1 MSIKAKLS
9 LNAVVVLTAISII
22 IVSVLINVRTV
33 NRNINELTKKTS
45 PYQLKALHQQRELQ
59 VHATNLVNLS
69 SSGTPDEHKK
79 MAPAVHESLGNVIKA
94 AEEMAALK
102 GERYSEDKAISKIT
116 EGVLDIT
123 GRKIIAQGAVLTASK
138 SIQERLS
145 EVSKRL
151 DAFVGSLQKKGSST
165 LVTGVDNLLAANQ
178 QLNNLMIVRDGLKD
192 LNLFISKIPV
202 TNDKRSV
209 AGLKDN
215 IANTI
220 KVATQALMNVK
231 GMDMTAKGI
240 MQKLA
245 ALNEKVSTSEGI
257 GGIVFLQLKYIGNED
272 ETLKERI
279 ESMAKE
285 AGYVLSYIL
294 PTIEKE
300 INNANNALKTN
311 TVQMGNDIDGFRNT
325 NNILSLAS
333 GLSLLNAS
341 LVTQINN
348 CIHTKNMNDFNHY
361 SSIIETLFKKAD
373 SIGQNLRGLLIKGK
387 SADELQMI
395 NAYMSAVSTV
405 QNAFSGT
412 GGVSEIVKASISN
425 AEKLETL
432 NGQMRSITGE
442 HMEESNKEVSKAGVN
457 QDSVV
462 ASLNRAAKGMMRTVT
477 IIGGLIF
484 IIALFMA
491 VMISRSIT
499 KPINRV
505 VAGLTEGADQVASA
519 SAQISSS
526 SQSLAEGASEQAAS
540 IEETSSSLEE
550 MSSMTKQN
558 ADNATQADNLMKEA
572 KQMVGTANESMSSLT
587 ESMKEIAKA
596 SEETSK
602 IIKTI
607 DEIAFQ
613 TNLLALNA
621 AVEAARAGEAGAG
634 FAVVA
639 DEVRNLAMR
648 AADAAKNTASLIEG
662 TVKKVKDGSQLVTKT
677 NEAFVKVAESSS
689 KVAQLVGEIAAASN
703 EQSQGIDQVN
713 KAVSEMDKV
722 VQQNAA
728 NAEESASASEE
739 MNAQAQ
745 EMKGFVEELVTL
757 VGGNANGNGVQ
768 GSGARETRKPAARI
782 PLKNK
787 RAAVTASKEVDPKN
801 LVHMSDEEFK
811 DF

>member
-9 LNAVVVLTAISII
+9 LNAGVILTAISII
-22 IVSVLINVRTV
+22 LVSVLINVRIV
-33 NRNINELTKKTS
+33 NRNINELTQKTS

-59 VHATNLVNLS
+59 VHATNLVNFS
-69 SSGTPDEHKK
+69 SSGTQDELKK
-79 MAPAVHESLGNVIKA
+79 MAPAVHESLRNVIKA
-94 AEEMAALK
+94 AEEMATLK
-102 GERYSEDKAISKIT
+102 GERYSEDKAISKVT
-116 EGVLDIT
+116 KDVLDISE
-123 GRKIIAQGAVLTASK
+123 RKIIAQGAVLTASK
-138 SIQERLS
+138 SIRERLS
-145 EVSKRL
+145 DVSKKI
-151 DAFVGSLQKKGSST
+151 DEFVGSLQKKGSGT
-165 LVTGVDNLLAANQ
+165 LLTGVNNLTTSNQ
-178 QLNNLMIVRDGLKD
+178 QLNNLITVRDGLKD
-192 LNLFISKIPV
+192 MNLFISKIPV

-209 AGLKDN
+209 AGLRDN
-215 IANTI
+215 FAGAT
-220 KVATQALMNVK
+220 KVATQALKNLK
-231 GMDMTAKGI
+231 GMDKTANEI
-240 MQKLA
+240 VQKLA
-245 ALNEKVSTSEGI
+245 ALNEKVTAS
-257 GGIVFLQLKYIGNED
+257 GGIAFLQLKYISD
-272 ETLKERI
+272 EEEALKEKV
-279 ESMAKE
+279 EVMAKE
-285 AGYVLSYIL
+285 AGYALSYIL

-300 INNANNALKTN
+300 INNANNELKTN
-311 TVQMGNDIDGFRNT
+311 TVAMGNNIDEFRNT
-325 NNILSLAS
+325 NNILSLVS

-348 CIHTKNMNDFNHY
+348 CAYAKNMSDFNHY
-361 SSIIETLFKKAD
+361 ISSIGALFKEANNV
-373 SIGQNLRGLLIKGK
+373 GQNLRGLLKK
-387 SADELQMI
+387 DSKLAHELQII

-405 QNAFSGT
+405 QNAFSGK

-425 AEKLETL
+425 AEELETL
-432 NGQMRSITGE
+432 NRQMRSITAK

-462 ASLNRAAKGMMRTVT
+462 ASLNSAAKGMMRTVM

-484 IIALFMA
+484 IITLFMA

-499 KPINRV
+499 KPINCAV
-505 VAGLTEGADQVASA
+505 EGLTEGADQVASA
-519 SAQISSS
+519 SAQVSSS

-540 IEETSSSLEE
+540 IEETASALEE

-572 KQMVGTANESMSSLT
+572 KQMVGTANESMVSLT
-587 ESMKEIAKA
+587 ESMKEISNA
-596 SEETSK
+596 SEETAK

-648 AADAAKNTASLIEG
+648 AADAAKNTANLIEE
-662 TVKKVKDGSQLVTKT
+662 TVKKVKDGSALVTRT

-745 EMKGFVEELVTL
+745 EMKGFVEALVAI
-757 VGGNANGNGVQ
+757 VGGNANGK
-768 GSGARETRKPAARI
+768 GSGVRETRKPAARI
-782 PLKNK
+782 PHHKK
-787 RAAVTASKEVDPKN
+787 KEAAAFAAKEVNPKK
-801 LVHMSDEEFK
+801 LTHTGDEEFK

>member
-9 LNAVVVLTAISII
+9 LNAGVILTAISII
-22 IVSVLINVRTV
+22 IVSVLINVRIV
-33 NRNINELTKKTS
+33 NRNINELTQKTS

-59 VHATNLVNLS
+59 VHATNLVNFS
-69 SSGTPDEHKK
+69 SSETQDELKK
-79 MAPAVHESLGNVIKA
+79 MAPAVHESLRNIIKA
-94 AEEMAALK
+94 AEEMATLK
-102 GERYSEDKAISKIT
+102 GERYSEDKAISKVT
-116 EGVLDIT
+116 KDVLDIT
-123 GRKIIAQGAVLTASK
+123 ERKIIAQGAVLTASK
-138 SIQERLS
+138 SIRERLS
-145 EVSKRL
+145 EVSKKI
-151 DAFVGSLQKKGSST
+151 DEFVGSLQKKGSGT
-165 LVTGVDNLLAANQ
+165 LLTGVNNLTASNQ
-178 QLNNLMIVRDGLKD
+178 QLNDLITVRDGLKD
-192 LNLFISKIPV
+192 MNLFISKIPV

-209 AGLKDN
+209 AGLRDN
-215 IANTI
+215 FVGAVKT
-220 KVATQALMNVK
+220 ATQALKNLK
-231 GMDMTAKGI
+231 GLDKTAKEI

-245 ALNEKVSTSEGI
+245 ALDEKVTAS
-257 GGIVFLQLKYIGNED
+257 GGLAFLQLKYIGD
-272 ETLKERI
+272 EEEALKEKA
-279 ESMAKE
+279 EALAKE
-285 AGYVLSYIL
+285 AGYALSYIL

-300 INNANNALKTN
+300 INNANTELKTN
-311 TVQMGNDIDGFRNT
+311 TVEMGNNIDEFRNT
-325 NNILSLAS
+325 NNILSLVS

-348 CIHTKNMNDFNHY
+348 CIHTKNMNDFNNY
-361 SSIIETLFKKAD
+361 ISIIETLFKKAD

-395 NAYMSAVSTV
+395 NAYVSAVSTV
-405 QNAFSGT
+405 KNTFSGK

-425 AEKLETL
+425 AEELETL
-432 NGQMRSITGE
+432 NRQMRSITAK
-442 HMEESNKEVSKAGVN
+442 HMEESNKDVSKAGVN

-462 ASLNRAAKGMMRTVT
+462 ASLNSAAKGMMRTVM

-484 IIALFMA
+484 IITLFMA

-499 KPINRV
+499 KPINCAV
-505 VAGLTEGADQVASA
+505 EGLTEGADQVASA
-519 SAQISSS
+519 SAQVSSS

-540 IEETSSSLEE
+540 IEETASALEE

-572 KQMVGTANESMSSLT
+572 KQMVGTANESMVSLT
-587 ESMKEIAKA
+587 ESMKEISRA
-596 SEETSK
+596 SEETAK

-648 AADAAKNTASLIEG
+648 AADAAKNTANLIEE
-662 TVKKVKDGSQLVTKT
+662 TVKKVKDGSALVTRT

-745 EMKGFVEELVTL
+745 EMKGFVEALVAI
-757 VGGNANGNGVQ
+757 VGGNGNAGGQ

-782 PLKNK
+782 PLKK
-787 RAAVTASKEVDPKN
+787 KEAAAFAAKEVNPKK
-801 LVHMSDEEFK
+801 LVHMSDEEFR

>member
-1 MSIKAKLS
+1 MTIKAKLS

-22 IVSVLINVRTV
+22 IVSVLINVRIV
-33 NRNINELTKKTS
+33 NRNINELTQKTS

-79 MAPAVHESLGNVIKA
+79 IAPVVHESLGNVIKA

-116 EGVLDIT
+116 KAVLDIT
-123 GRKIIAQGAVLTASK
+123 ERKIIAQGAVLTASK
-138 SIQERLS
+138 SIRERLS
-145 EVSKRL
+145 EVSKRI
-151 DAFVGSLQKKGSST
+151 DEFVGSLQKKGSGA
-165 LVTGVDNLLAANQ
+165 LLTGVDNLTVSNQ
-178 QLNNLMIVRDGLKD
+178 QLNNLTIVRDGLKD

-209 AGLKDN
+209 AGLRDN
-215 IANTI
+215 VAGAT
-220 KVATQALMNVK
+220 KVTTQALMNVK
-231 GMDMTAKGI
+231 GMDMAAKEI

-245 ALNEKVSTSEGI
+245 ALNETVSAS
-257 GGIVFLQLKYIGNED
+257 GGIVFLQLKYIGDED

-279 ESMAKE
+279 ESMTKE
-285 AGYVLSYIL
+285 AGYALSYIL
-294 PTIEKE
+294 PTIDKE

-311 TVQMGNDIDGFRNT
+311 TVEMGKNIDDFRNT
-325 NNILSLAS
+325 NNILSLVS

-348 CIHTKNMNDFNHY
+348 CAYAKNMDDFNHY
-361 SSIIETLFKKAD
+361 VSSIGTLFKEANQV
-373 SIGQNLRGLLIKGK
+373 GQNLRGLLKK
-387 SADELQMI
+387 DNKLANELQII

-405 QNAFSGT
+405 QNSFSGK

-425 AEKLETL
+425 AAELETL
-432 NGQMRSITGE
+432 NRQMRSFTAK
-442 HMEESNKEVSKAGVN
+442 HMEESNKEVSNAGVS

-462 ASLNRAAKGMMRTVT
+462 ASLNSAAKGMMQTVM

-484 IIALFMA
+484 IIALSMA
-491 VMISRSIT
+491 VMIGRSIT

-505 VAGLTEGADQVASA
+505 VAGLTDGANQVASA
-519 SAQISSS
+519 SAQVSSS

-540 IEETSSSLEE
+540 IEETASALEE

-587 ESMKEIAKA
+587 ESMREISSA
-596 SEETSK
+596 SEETAK

-648 AADAAKNTASLIEG
+648 AADAAKNTANLIEG
-662 TVKKVKDGSQLVTKT
+662 TVKKVKDGSALVTRT
-677 NEAFVKVAESSS
+677 NEAFVKVAESSR
-689 KVAQLVGEIAAASN
+689 KVAELVAEIAAASN
-703 EQSQGIDQVN
+703 EQSRGIDQVN
-713 KAVSEMDKV
+713 KAVGEMDKV

-739 MNAQAQ
+739 MSAQAQ
-745 EMKGFVEELVTL
+745 EMKGFVDELATL
-757 VGGNANGNGVQ
+757 VGGNAGDQ
-768 GSGARETRKPAARI
+768 GSGNYRTLANEPRQ
-782 PLKNK
+782 L
-787 RAAVTASKEVDPKN
+787 
-801 LVHMSDEEFK
+801 
-811 DF
+811 

>member
-9 LNAVVVLTAISII
+9 LNAAVILTAISII
-22 IVSVLINVRTV
+22 IVSVLINVRIV
-33 NRNINELTKKTS
+33 NRNINELTQKTS

-69 SSGTPDEHKK
+69 SSGTQDEHKK
-79 MAPAVHESLGNVIKA
+79 MAPVVRESLGNVIKA
-94 AEEMAALK
+94 AEEMATLK
-102 GERYSEDKAISKIT
+102 GDRYSEDKAISQITKDVLNIT
-116 EGVLDIT
+116 E
-123 GRKIIAQGAVLTASK
+123 RKIIAQGAVITASK

-145 EVSKRL
+145 EVSKRI
-151 DAFVGSLQKKGSST
+151 DEFVGSLQKKGSST
-165 LVTGVDNLLAANQ
+165 MVTGVDNLMAANQ
-178 QLNNLMIVRDGLKD
+178 QLNNLIIVRDGLKD

-209 AGLKDN
+209 AGLRDN
-215 IANTI
+215 FADTI
-220 KVATQALMNVK
+220 KVATQALKNLK
-231 GMDMTAKGI
+231 GVDKTANEI
-240 MQKLA
+240 TQKLA
-245 ALNEKVSTSEGI
+245 ALNEKVTAS
-257 GGIVFLQLKYIGNED
+257 GGMVFLQFKYIGDED
-272 ETLKERI
+272 EKLKERI
-279 ESMAKE
+279 ESMTKE
-285 AGYVLSYIL
+285 AGYALSYIL

-300 INNANNALKTN
+300 LNNANIALKTN
-311 TVQMGNDIDGFRNT
+311 TMEMGKNIDGFRNT

-348 CIHTKNMNDFNHY
+348 CIHTKNMNDFNNY
-361 SSIIETLFKKAD
+361 ISSIETLFKNAN
-373 SIGQNLRGLLIKGK
+373 SIGQNLRGLLIKGN
-387 SADELQMI
+387 SANELQMI
-395 NAYMSAVSTV
+395 NAYLSAVSTV
-405 QNAFSGT
+405 KNTFSGT

-425 AEKLETL
+425 AEELEIL
-432 NGQMRSITGE
+432 NRQMRSITAK

-462 ASLNRAAKGMMRTVT
+462 ASLNRAAKGMMRTVM
-477 IIGGLIF
+477 IIGGLIV

-491 VMISRSIT
+491 IMISRSIT

-505 VAGLTEGADQVASA
+505 VAGLTEGVDQVASA
-519 SAQISSS
+519 SGEVSSA

-572 KQMVGTANESMSSLT
+572 KQMVGTANESMGSLT
-587 ESMKEIAKA
+587 ESMKEISRA
-596 SEETSK
+596 SEETAK

-648 AADAAKNTASLIEG
+648 AADAAKNTANLIEG
-662 TVKKVKDGSQLVTKT
+662 TVKKVKDGSELVTRT
-677 NEAFVKVAESSS
+677 NEAFGEVAKSAAKVGS
-689 KVAQLVGEIAAASN
+689 LVSEIAAASN
-703 EQSQGIDQVN
+703 EQALGIDQIN
-713 KAVSEMDKV
+713 KAVAEMDKV

-739 MNAQAQ
+739 MSAQTQ
-745 EMKGFVEELVTL
+745 EMKSFVNELVTL
-757 VGGNANGNGVQ
+757 VGGHTNGNGNTYNKPGRHSLSMGNQ
-768 GSGARETRKPAARI
+768 KPAERM

-787 RAAVTASKEVDPKN
+787 KTAAFA
-801 LVHMSDEEFK
+801 
-811 DF
+811 